1 MKYKPNKYTSYLYF
15 IIPLLLSTTIK
26 ISKERD
32 IWFILSYGKYI
43 LKNGLPHHDILSM
56 HNNFSLV
63 VQQWLSDIIYYFSY
77 KLLGGVGIYILVFLL
92 NSLILYF
99 LYKLSMV
106 ISKKK
111 VFSSVITSS
120 IIDILLM
127 TYFVTPRPQMFTFL
141 IFIILLYILEKYLQK
156 ESKIIWFTPILSL
169 LLVNFHASMW
179 PCLFILLLPY
189 LVEFS
194 YNYLKKKDKKVFKLL
209 QVIFFSIIV
218 GFLNPYGLGAMTYSL
233 TSYGVDTINKM
244 VMEMSPF
251 TLKGVLAPTNY
262 IVLSLFFGLLA
273 CMFIKK
279 KYLPHQVLLMLGIF
293 YMVLCNFRNV
303 TLFYICVLPFLSIY
317 LPFSDGKSKFIPK
330 KNYIV
335 VIICLLILI
344 DYNTVDG
351 KYNLVNPNKKIIEY
365 LDKNA
370 KKDIKLY
377 ANNDNGSY
385 YELSGYH
392 PYMDGRVEVF
402 IKANNH
408 KEDIM
413 LEYYNMSFGI
423 LDVEK
428 FLDKYKFTHLVVDK
442 NEILYKYLENN
453 ENYQKVVTIDETYL
467 YIRK

>member
-15 IIPLLLSTTIK
+15 IIPLLLSTTLN

-56 HNNFSLV
+56 HSNFSLL
-63 VQQWLSDIIYYFSY
+63 VQQWLSDIIYYLSY
-77 KLLGGVGIYILVFLL
+77 KLLGGVGIYILIFIL
-92 NSLILYF
+92 NASIIYL
-99 LYKLSMV
+99 LYKLCMV
-106 ISKKK
+106 ISNKK

-141 IFIILLYILEKYLQK
+141 IFIILLYILEKYLKK
-156 ESKIIWFTPILSL
+156 ESKVIWFIPLLSI
-169 LLVNFHASMW
+169 LLVNLHASMW
-179 PCLFILLLPY
+179 PCLFILMLPY

-194 YNYLKKKDKKVFKLL
+194 YNYLRKKDKRILKLL
-209 QVIFFSIIV
+209 QVLFVSIIV

-233 TSYGVDTINKM
+233 TSYGVDTINRM
-244 VMEMSPF
+244 VMEMAPF
-251 TLKGVLAPTNY
+251 TLKGILAPTNY
-262 IVLSLFFGLLA
+262 IVLGLFFGLLT

-279 KYLPHQVLLMLGIF
+279 KYSLHQVLLMFGIF

-303 TLFYICVLPFLSIY
+303 TLFYICVLPFFSMY
-317 LPFSDGKSKFIPK
+317 LPFTDGKSKFIPK
-330 KNYIV
+330 KIYIV
-335 VIICLLILI
+335 VILGLLVLI
-344 DYNTVDG
+344 GYNAVDG
-351 KYNLVNPNKKIIEY
+351 KYNLVNPNKKIIDY
-365 LDKNA
+365 LNKTS
-370 KKDIKLY
+370 KKDIRLY

-385 YELSGYH
+385 YELNGYH

-402 IKANNH
+402 VKANNH
-408 KEDIM
+408 QEDIM
-413 LEYYNMSFGI
+413 LEYYNMSSGI

-428 FLDKYKFTHLVVDK
+428 FLDKYKFTHLVVYK
-442 NEILYKYLENN
+442 NETLYKYLKNN

>member
-15 IIPLLLSTTIK
+15 IIPLLLSTTLN

-56 HNNFSLV
+56 HSNFNLV
-63 VQQWLSDIIYYFSY
+63 VQQWLSDIIYYLSY
-77 KLLGGVGIYILVFLL
+77 KLLGGVGIYILIFIL
-92 NSLILYF
+92 NASIIYL
-99 LYKLSMV
+99 LYKLCMV
-106 ISKKK
+106 ISNKK

-141 IFIILLYILEKYLQK
+141 IFLILLYILEKYLKK
-156 ESKIIWFTPILSL
+156 ESKVIWFIPLLSI
-169 LLVNFHASMW
+169 LLVNLHASMW
-179 PCLFILLLPY
+179 PCLFILMLPY

-194 YNYLKKKDKKVFKLL
+194 YNYLRKKDKRILKLL
-209 QVIFFSIIV
+209 QVLFVSIIV

-233 TSYGVDTINKM
+233 TSYGVDAINRM

-262 IVLSLFFGLLA
+262 IVLGLFFGLLT

-279 KYLPHQVLLMLGIF
+279 KYSLHQVLLMFGLF
-293 YMVLCNFRNV
+293 YMALCNFRNV
-303 TLFYICVLPFLSIY
+303 TLFYICVLPFFSMY
-317 LPFSDGKSKFIPK
+317 LPFDDGKSKFIPK
-330 KNYIV
+330 KLYIV
-335 VIICLLILI
+335 VILGLLVLI
-344 DYNTVDG
+344 GYNAVDG
-351 KYNLVNPNKKIIEY
+351 KYNLVNPNKKIIDY
-365 LDKNA
+365 LNKTSKKN
-370 KKDIKLY
+370 IRLY

-385 YELSGYH
+385 YELNGYH

-402 IKANNH
+402 VKANNH
-408 KEDIM
+408 QEDIM
-413 LEYYNMSFGI
+413 LEYYNMSSGI

-442 NEILYKYLENN
+442 NEILYKYLEGN

>member
-43 LKNGLPHHDILSM
+43 LKNGLPYHDILSM

-63 VQQWLSDIIYYFSY
+63 VQQWLSDIIYYLSY

-106 ISKKK
+106 ISNKK

-156 ESKIIWFTPILSL
+156 ESKFIWFTPILSL
-169 LLVNFHASMW
+169 LLVNLHASMW
-179 PCLFILLLPY
+179 PCLFILMLPY

-209 QVIFFSIIV
+209 QVVFFSIIV
-218 GFLNPYGLGAMTYSL
+218 GFLNPYGLKAMTYSL

-251 TLKGVLAPTNY
+251 TLKGVLAPTNC

-279 KYLPHQVLLMLGIF
+279 KYSVHQVLLMFGIF

-303 TLFYICVLPFLSIY
+303 TLFYICVLPFFSIY
-317 LPFSDGKSKFIPK
+317 LPFTDEKNKFIPK
-330 KNYIV
+330 KLYIV

-344 DYNTVDG
+344 GYNTMDG

-402 IKANNH
+402 VKANNH

-428 FLDKYKFTHLVVDK
+428 FLDKYKFTHLVVNK
-442 NEILYKYLENN
+442 NEMLYKYLENN
-453 ENYQKVVTIDETYL
+453 ENYQKVVTVDETYL

>member
-15 IIPLLLSTTIK
+15 IIPLLLSTTLN

-56 HNNFSLV
+56 HSNFNLV
-63 VQQWLSDIIYYFSY
+63 VQQWLSDIIYYLSY
-77 KLLGGVGIYILVFLL
+77 KLLGGVGIYILIFIL
-92 NSLILYF
+92 NASIIYL
-99 LYKLSMV
+99 LYKLCMV
-106 ISKKK
+106 ISNKK

-141 IFIILLYILEKYLQK
+141 IFIILLYILEKYLKK
-156 ESKIIWFTPILSL
+156 ESKVIWFIPLLSI
-169 LLVNFHASMW
+169 LLVNLHASMW
-179 PCLFILLLPY
+179 PCLFILMLPY

-194 YNYLKKKDKKVFKLL
+194 YNYLRKKDKRILKLL
-209 QVIFFSIIV
+209 QVLFVSIIV

-233 TSYGVDTINKM
+233 TSYGVDTINRM

-251 TLKGVLAPTNY
+251 TLKGILAPTNY
-262 IVLSLFFGLLA
+262 IVLGLFFGLLT

-279 KYLPHQVLLMLGIF
+279 KYSLHQVLLMFGIF

-303 TLFYICVLPFLSIY
+303 TLFYICVLPFFSMY
-317 LPFSDGKSKFIPK
+317 LPFTDGKSKFIPK
-330 KNYIV
+330 KIYIV
-335 VIICLLILI
+335 VILGLLVLI
-344 DYNTVDG
+344 GYNAVDG
-351 KYNLVNPNKKIIEY
+351 KYNLVNPNKKIIDY
-365 LDKNA
+365 LNKTS
-370 KKDIKLY
+370 KKDIRLY

-385 YELSGYH
+385 YELNGYH

-402 IKANNH
+402 VKANNH
-408 KEDIM
+408 QEDIM
-413 LEYYNMSFGI
+413 LEYYNMSSGI

-428 FLDKYKFTHLVVDK
+428 FLDKYKFTHLVVYK
-442 NEILYKYLENN
+442 NEILYKYLEGN